1 MRKVV
6 AIQFDSIRFNVTV
19 VNVTVE
25 NGRELATGVALM
37 VCLSVCLSHILKSI
51 LHVMREKSLGKHWL
65 RVWMSMRV
73 ETAAAAAA
81 VGNRA

>member
-25 NGRELATGVALM
+25 DEIELATGVALM
-37 VCLSVCLSHILKSI
+37 VYCLSIAY
-51 LHVMREKSLGKHWL
+51 
-65 RVWMSMRV
+65 
-73 ETAAAAAA
+73 T
-81 VGNRA
+81 

>member
-37 VCLSVCLSHILKSI
+37 VCLSVCRIY
-51 LHVMREKSLGKHWL
+51 L
-65 RVWMSMRV
+65 RVFCMLCGRKVWENIGYV
-73 ETAAAAAA
+73 C
-81 VGNRA
+81 GCLCG